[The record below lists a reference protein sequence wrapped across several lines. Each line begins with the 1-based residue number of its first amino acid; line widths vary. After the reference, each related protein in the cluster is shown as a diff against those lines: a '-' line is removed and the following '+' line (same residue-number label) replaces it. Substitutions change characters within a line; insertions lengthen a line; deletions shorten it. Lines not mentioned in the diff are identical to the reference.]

1 MAKNSGYRSDCTV
14 TSEAIR
20 THQIWLCSNDGSDA
34 IRNNFLVQYNVHMYS
49 IVQKMMYMNLI

>member
-34 IRNNFLVQYNVHMYS
+34 IRNNFLVQYNVCTASYR
-49 IVQKMMYMNLI
+49 K